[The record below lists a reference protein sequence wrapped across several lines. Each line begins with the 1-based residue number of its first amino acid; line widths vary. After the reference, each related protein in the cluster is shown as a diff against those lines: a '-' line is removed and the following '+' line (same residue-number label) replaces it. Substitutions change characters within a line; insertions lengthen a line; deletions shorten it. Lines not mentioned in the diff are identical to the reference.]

1 MEYKFIEDK
10 DIIEFAEKH
19 LHLSYSVEKEVGEFF
34 KELKNIKGI
43 NFLEFIEKMEIE
55 LNNNRKHDTM
65 KFLKIIREY
74 RNPVMTKAMNKVKG
88 LSNSIKNKGLVV
100 DVPKNLEGDTLTLT
114 WTIKSAEDVEK
125 IMGHLE
131 KKKEDIK
138 SLITTIKCGG

>member
-1 MEYKFIEDK
+1 MEYKFIEDN

-19 LHLSYSVEKEVGEFF
+19 LHLSFSTEKEVGDFF
-34 KELKNIKGI
+34 RELKNIKNI

-74 RNPVMTKAMNKVKG
+74 RNPIMSKAMNKVKN
-88 LSNSIKNKGLVV
+88 LTNSIKSKGLAV

-114 WTIKSAEDVEK
+114 WTIKSAEDIEK
-125 IMGHLE
+125 IVDHLN

-138 SLITTIKCGG
+138 NLITTIKCGG